1 MTSITYG
8 KLELL
13 NCLQF
18 PWWQPE

>member
-1 MTSITYG
+1 MTSFTYG
-8 KLELL
+8 KLELW